1 MQIERVPLP
10 GIGVGYTM
18 HTSEGQVL
26 GVVCHRNG
34 RRDVVVYAPGDPDT
48 VERSVTLSPAEA
60 QEMAELLHPIAT
72 IDHVTHL
79 ERHREAISVAELPVP
94 AASPYDGRTL
104 AEAVARTQGVSV
116 IAVIRD
122 GHTLTAPGSGHVL
135 AHGDVLIAAGGQ
147 QGIGELSRAL
157 VHTDP

>member
-10 GIGVGYTM
+10 GIGVGYTL
-18 HTSEGQVL
+18 HTGEGQAI
-26 GVVCHRNG
+26 GVVCHRGG

-60 QEMAELLHPIAT
+60 QEVAELLHPIAT

-79 ERHREAISVAELPVP
+79 ERHREAISVAELPVT
-94 AASPYDGRTL
+94 ATSPYDGRSI
-104 AEAVARTQGVSV
+104 AEAVARTHGVSV
-116 IAVIRD
+116 IAVVREGRTI
-122 GHTLTAPGSGHVL
+122 TAPGLGHVL
-135 AHGDVLIAAGGQ
+135 AHGDVLIVAGAQ
-147 QGIGELSRAL
+147 PSIGALSRAL

>member
-10 GIGVGYTM
+10 GIGVGYTL
-18 HTSEGQVL
+18 HTGEGQVI
-26 GVVCHRNG
+26 GVVCHRGG
-34 RRDVVVYAPGDPDT
+34 RRDIVVYAPGDPDT

-94 AASPYDGRTL
+94 AASPYDGRPL
-104 AEAVARTQGVSV
+104 AEAVARARGVSV
-116 IAVIRD
+116 IAVVRD
-122 GHTLTAPGSGHVL
+122 GRTLSAPGLDHVL
-135 AHGDVLIAAGGQ
+135 AHGDVLIVAGDQ
-147 QGIGELSRAL
+147 PGIGELSNAL

>member
-1 MQIERVPLP
+1 MQIERMPLP
-10 GIGVGYTM
+10 GIGVGYTL

-26 GVVCHRNG
+26 GVVCHRSG

-48 VERSVTLSPAEA
+48 VERSVALSPTEA
-60 QEMAELLHPIAT
+60 QEVAELLHPVAT

-79 ERHREAISVAELPVP
+79 ERHREAVSVAELPIT

-116 IAVIRD
+116 IAVIR
-122 GHTLTAPGSGHVL
+122 GERTITAPGLGHVL
-135 AHGDVLIAAGGQ
+135 AHGDILIVAGGQ
-147 QGIGELSRAL
+147 QSIGALSRAL